1 MKLTVK
7 ILQGVECCVEVTE
20 ENTIEDL
27 KSAVEKE
34 LNIPAGSQRLIL
46 KGKTLQDSTVL
57 KEYKIKDGDKVHLS
71 VKNSPPPSKPE
82 DSRAVLE
89 AELKKVLKEH
99 FRGEEECVKITSA
112 ILRIIDRKLG
122 ALSLDDIERICEGLN
137 KGNPLQF

>member
-57 KEYKIKDGDKVHLS
+57 REYKIKDGDKVHLS
-71 VKNSPPPSKPE
+71 VKNPPPAAAD
-82 DSRAVLE
+82 DSRSILE
-89 AELKKVLKEH
+89 AELHKHMKDH
-99 FRGEEECVKITSA
+99 FRGEEECRKITSA
-112 ILRIIDRKLG
+112 ILKIIDRKLG
-122 ALSLDDIERICEGLN
+122 SL
-137 KGNPLQF
+137 